1 MNAPAKDTSWQAMNV
16 DLEPSAREAVEYAL
30 MEAGAL
36 GTVTNDLD
44 DGLLRVVGYFEVVPD
59 REQVR
64 GELMEALLHRRGVN
78 FTTIPTS

>member
-1 MNAPAKDTSWQAMNV
+1 MNAPAKDSGWHALNV

-44 DGLLRVVGYFEVVPD
+44 DGLLRIVEED
-59 REQVR
+59 WRNSQH
-64 GELMEALLHRRGVN
+64 LLDEFGLKG
-78 FTTIPTS
+78 